1 MYLEHKEQQQT
12 TYGKRKRE
20 PHAKYYIN
28 NDEDIVTLTHIHRD
42 ADAYV
47 AICETQTHT
56 RTQSKLQ

>member
-28 NDEDIVTLTHIHRD
+28 NDEDIVTLTH
-42 ADAYV
+42 
-47 AICETQTHT
+47 THT
-56 RTQSKLQ
+56 EMQMHM